1 MKIPRK
7 ESGLMPRIIHIL
19 LYIMIISFLAG
30 GILILVNGGA
40 FISFTGLEE
49 KKTEQILIPCNDT
62 KEFTLNLVV
71 ETGSV
76 LIKPMEKE
84 AATSTLME
92 ATVQSTH
99 PVSDRISTETQNQ
112 TTLMEVQ
119 KEECDIFNTFS
130 EEDWDIYLNPD
141 CATSLSVLMGDG
153 DARLYLDSINLTSLD
168 VSVGTGTLVVYVT
181 GADVANLP
189 VRITNGIG
197 HTEII
202 LPESTQIHAT
212 IQKGIGDL
220 SVTGF
225 EQIKKY
231 WVHNTNAEPSPV
243 ITLEVDQGIG
253 DLVMYTL

>member
-1 MKIPRK
+1 MKKPWK

-30 GILILVNGGA
+30 GILILVNGGT

-49 KKTEQILIPCNDT
+49 KKTEQIHIPCNDT
-62 KEFTLNLVV
+62 KEFTLDLSV

-76 LIKPMEKE
+76 LIKPMDKE
-84 AATSTLME
+84 AATSMLME

-99 PVSDRISTETQNQ
+99 PVSDRLFVVTQNQ
-112 TTLMEVQ
+112 STLAGVQ
-119 KEECDIFNTFS
+119 REECDIFDTLS

-141 CATSLSVLMGDG
+141 CATSLSVLLGDG

-181 GADVANLP
+181 GADIAVLP

-202 LPESTQIHAT
+202 LPENAQIHAT
-212 IQKGIGDL
+212 VQKGIGDL

-231 WVHNTNAEPSPV
+231 WVHTNTEPSPV